1 MCSATTQTNC
11 SRESKTASSD
21 IAFSPRTVASCHY
34 SIRLQ
39 IPSAGAQADVV
50 TDLVTY
56 SHAKGIY
63 GGINLDGTVVAIS
76 DEWNEAYYGKKGIHA
91 PDILVRGAV
100 HAKGADRLA
109 SDVARA
115 AGKK

>member
-1 MCSATTQTNC
+1 
-11 SRESKTASSD
+11 
-21 IAFSPRTVASCHY
+21 
-34 SIRLQ
+34 
-39 IPSAGAQADVV
+39 
-50 TDLVTY
+50 
-56 SHAKGIY
+56 
-63 GGINLDGTVVAIS
+63 VVAIS

-109 SDVARA
+109 SSVARA